1 MATNERE
8 FIAAKDLP
16 VTEAEEVNV
25 LVVDPATGELAQKA
39 GANLG
44 GGEQVDLVLSLT
56 APASGVATPNSE
68 NTSVT
73 IESGSLD
80 AIAETMRA
88 GRPPI
93 VKCKRF
99 YIGNGFDTSFPIVE
113 GGVYDCDV
121 VYYNGYIH
129 IQFAIPRLYMVKIIM
144 NIDDP
149 DYLEV
154 WFYSLVMSGFQVI

>member
-1 MATNERE
+1 MANRE

-25 LVVDPATGELAQKA
+25 LVVDPSTGELTQKA

-44 GGEQVDLVLSLT
+44 GEKVDLVLSLT
-56 APASGVATPNSE
+56 APGSSGTTPTSE
-68 NTSVT
+68 NTSVA

-80 AIAETMRA
+80 AIAEAMRA
-88 GRPPI
+88 GRPPV

-99 YIGNGFDTSFPIVE
+99 YITNGFDTSYPIVE

-121 VYYNGYIH
+121 LYYNGAIH
-129 IQFAIPRLYMVKIIM
+129 MQFAIPRNYMVKIIM
-144 NIDDP
+144 DIDDP
-149 DYLEV
+149 DYLQV
-154 WFYSLVMSGFQVI
+154 WFYPLVMTTIQVI